1 MKMQGV
7 KPSVL
12 DLKSIEL
19 DRGGGRLCPA
29 GYGLDGQFRNL
40 YSLLVE
46 QPGNRQ
52 AWTGCGTRELIVS
65 GLAPYVI
72 PCFEQ

>member
-1 MKMQGV
+1 MQGV

-46 QPGNRQ
+46 QPGIGRPGQ
-52 AWTGCGTRELIVS
+52 VAGTREMIVS
-65 GLAPYVI
+65 GLAVCYPL
-72 PCFEQ
+72 F